1 MIIDIDDLI
10 WDGYNSEHIKKH
22 DVIQSEIY
30 QACREQL
37 KILLVKKGRIL
48 LIGKSKKKRLLSI
61 VLDLIKNNDYYVV
74 SARDSSRIGRRLIN
88 EKNNKK

>member
-1 MIIDIDDLI
+1 
-10 WDGYNSEHIKKH
+10 
-22 DVIQSEIY
+22 
-30 QACREQL
+30 
-37 KILLVKKGRIL
+37 

-74 SARDSSRIGRRLIN
+74 SARDSSRIERRLIN